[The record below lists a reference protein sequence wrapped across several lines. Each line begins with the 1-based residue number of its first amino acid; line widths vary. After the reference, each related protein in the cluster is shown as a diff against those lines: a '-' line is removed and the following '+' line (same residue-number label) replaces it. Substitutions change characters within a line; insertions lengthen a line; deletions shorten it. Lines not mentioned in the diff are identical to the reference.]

1 MKKMMIAL
9 SALGVFC
16 AAHAKLP
23 PPSGEAKAKAEE
35 AKAKAAWSDKVAAY
49 QLCLAQDRVAAYYRK
64 HHSTESKQAAAAPAP
79 KQEGQPAVSAAI
91 PPCQDP
97 GPYVQAQQ
105 AAAVGAADARPVP
118 AAGKAAVEAKQGGK

>member
-1 MKKMMIAL
+1 MKKTMIAL
-9 SALGVFC
+9 SAFGVFC

-23 PPSGEAKAKAEE
+23 PPGAEAKAKAEE
-35 AKAKAAWSDKVAAY
+35 TKAKAAWSDKVAAY

-64 HHSTESKQAAAAPAP
+64 HKNAEPKQAVPAA

-118 AAGKAAVEAKQGGK
+118 AAGKAAVEAKQGNK